1 LKEDL
6 MDTWGTRGF
15 SAAAI
20 TGGLLGLS
28 LGMKA
33 VGSELQD
40 AGDRPGDRQPPLA
53 PRRPGTS
60 GGRRHGAPS
69 SPVQP
74 PPAAPAS
81 DVLRTPRRSEEYRAA
96 EQTMISPL
104 LSDPSLDVPSGRH
117 GAPADRVGGPAY
129 GAAYEPG
136 YRPGYEPEYRAE
148 HSGGYPA
155 ERGDAYRS
163 DLGSGYGGELDA
175 DYPRGG
181 HARPVDGVG
190 AHSTGGAHGSDGF
203 LAGNLTALPEEPARS
218 TPEWSAPD
226 ELTPRSH
233 QMGQPTSY
241 LAERPVRSVEL
252 VGAGRSGHGDRPVGQ
267 VDDDSSA
274 LGSLDRSDMFGTLS
288 RRYR

>member
-1 LKEDL
+1 

-40 AGDRPGDRQPPLA
+40 AGARPDDRQPPPA
-53 PRRPGTS
+53 TRRPGMS
-60 GGRRHGAPS
+60 GGGRHGAPS
-69 SPVQP
+69 SALQSSPVR
-74 PPAAPAS
+74 APAVPAP
-81 DVLRTPRRSEEYRAA
+81 DMLRAPRRSEEYRAA

-117 GAPADRVGGPAY
+117 GAPAGRVGGSGY
-129 GAAYEPG
+129 GASYEPG
-136 YRPGYEPEYRAE
+136 FRSGYEPEYRAE
-148 HSGGYPA
+148 HTGAYPA
-155 ERGDAYRS
+155 ERGGSYRP

-190 AHSTGGAHGSDGF
+190 AHSAGGAYGSDGF

-226 ELTPRSH
+226 ALTPRSH

-241 LAERPVRSVEL
+241 PAERPVRSVEL

-267 VDDDSSA
+267 VEDDSSA